1 MQVARLAASAPKSDV
16 PQEPSPEGWQS
27 EATAIYQR
35 LAAFRRCFAPCIG
48 HVRDGQVFSGLPELA
63 ITTPEDPL
71 ASDIYGSGTLYRP
84 TRGLT
89 GFVFRDCGTD
99 LERLAPTLGDRLAL
113 AVAGRVVDMLRQLVE
128 GGVLVTDFRLTN
140 IVCTP
145 PVGPDSACPRL
156 WFVDT
161 ASIAIGQARPA
172 SSFAL
177 LAVHFRE
184 QLKPLLPLRSDMQ
197 AFSAAHVTR
206 DPVTAVRMPIGDA
219 IGLSA
224 KLAVAQLLRFSEV
237 RCANPGSKIR
247 NSNIRR
253 PVFNSFHRSTEF
265 APLHRSNIPF
275 ASPTTLGRYSTFS
288 RCTSRT
294 RRVSAHCS
302 DGRARG
308 LCRCRLHSGHVHCT
322 AAICPWGAV

>member
-1 MQVARLAASAPKSDV
+1 VYA
-16 PQEPSPEGWQS
+16 
-27 EATAIYQR
+27 
-35 LAAFRRCFAPCIG
+35 
-48 HVRDGQVFSGLPELA
+48 GLPELA
-63 ITTPEDPL
+63 ITTHEDPL
-71 ASDIYGSGTLYRP
+71 ASDLYGSGTLFRP
-84 TRGLT
+84 TLGLT

-99 LERLAPTLGDRLAL
+99 LERQAPTLGDRMAL

-128 GGVLVTDFRLTN
+128 GHVLVTDFRLTN

-145 PVGPDSACPRL
+145 PVGRDSACPRL

-172 SSFAL
+172 SSFVL

-206 DPVTAVRMPIGDA
+206 DPVTAVRMRIGDA

-237 RCANPGSKIR
+237 RRANPGSKIQ
-247 NSNIRR
+247 NSNLHR
-253 PVFNSFHRSTEF
+253 PLCNSSQRLTEF
-265 APLHRSNIPF
+265 VPPHPRNIPS
-275 ASPTTLGRYSTFS
+275 ASPTTLGRCSTFS

-294 RRVSAHCS
+294 PRASARCS
-302 DGRARG
+302 DGRSRV
-308 LCRCRLHSGHVHCT
+308 CRCRLHSGHVHST
-322 AAICPWGAV
+322 GEICPWGAV